1 MRNKIKEYR
10 EMLNRVVGMSW
21 SYEAGQVPYG
31 TRLVI
36 ELQTKEFSSEEILRE
51 LRRELRKWHDC
62 RVEAVASAARA
73 RAYAKADLRRNS
85 HKYDANGRR
94 IRVRRQA

>member
-1 MRNKIKEYR
+1 MSKIKETR

-21 SYEAGQVPYG
+21 SYETGLVPYG

-36 ELQTKEFSSEEILRE
+36 ELQAQGFSSEEILHE
-51 LRRELRKWHDC
+51 LRCELRQAHESH
-62 RVEAVASAARA
+62 VEAAASALRA
-73 RAYAKADLRRNS
+73 RAYAKADLRRNP

-94 IRVRRQA
+94 IRVRR